1 MAQINTM
8 QVMAQ
13 QNDTL
18 DRLCWRVYGE
28 KMIGTNVVEQA
39 LLLNRGLA
47 DLGEVLPQGTPVR
60 LPVLTSSAI
69 RTKTIQLWD

>member
-18 DRLCWRVYGE
+18 DRLCWRTYGE
-28 KMIGTNVVEQA
+28 KMIGTNIIEQA
-39 LLLNRGLA
+39 LLLNRGLV
-47 DLGEVLPQGTPVR
+47 DLGEVLPQGRPVT
-60 LPVLTSSAI
+60 LPVLPSSAT